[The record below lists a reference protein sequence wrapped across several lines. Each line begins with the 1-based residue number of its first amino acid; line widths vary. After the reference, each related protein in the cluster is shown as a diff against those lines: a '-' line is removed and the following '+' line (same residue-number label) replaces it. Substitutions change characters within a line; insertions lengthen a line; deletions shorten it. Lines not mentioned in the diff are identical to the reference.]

1 MSDARSPLTSAAV
14 AFVIGLLLTLAA
26 TLYTWTD
33 VESQLRRELNLIGE
47 ETAAKIQGRL
57 RAHALL
63 LRSGAAFF
71 MGSETVDRNEWRAFV
86 ERSQVHLNL
95 PGIQGFGF
103 SLLIPPERL
112 AEHER
117 AIRAEGF
124 PDYRV
129 WPEGE
134 RDLYSSIIYL
144 EPFTGRNLRAFGY
157 DMFSEPVR
165 RAAMERARDLDV
177 AALSGKVQLVQEN
190 GEDVQAGTL
199 MYVPVY
205 RVGSP
210 TETIE
215 QRRAALVGWV
225 YSPYR
230 MADLMRGIL
239 GGWDRNGK
247 RHLHVRL
254 YAGDRPVPE
263 ALLYDSDPPAQ
274 ADWNQTRVDTPPIR
288 IDFNGQYWTLDLTRT
303 DLEPVLLR
311 DVRIWI
317 VAACGLFVSLLI
329 GALLF
334 ALGRFRV
341 QTIRLASELQAREL
355 AEAAQRDSERHYRD
369 LLDNLHVGVVVHGPD
384 TGILLA
390 NPMASHLLGLS
401 ADQMRG
407 LTAIDPAW
415 CFIREDGG
423 RMSPPEYPANRVVAS
438 GAALRN
444 LVLGIL
450 RPDQEWTTWAQCEAH
465 PFRDEQGRFQR
476 IIVTFTDVTARKMAE
491 AELERYR
498 RHLESLVESRT
509 LELRE
514 ARDAAEAASRAKSAF
529 LANMSH
535 EIRTPMN
542 AIVGLNHLL
551 QQEVQ
556 DPRVLGWLTKMS
568 EAAAHLLRLID
579 DVLDLSRLET
589 DRLTLESSAFSPR
602 RLIEQTLGQL
612 DERARRKG
620 LRLLAEIAPG
630 IPEILVGDPRRLR
643 QVLLNFVDNAVKFS
657 EHGEIRV
664 RARLDSDMPDAVR
677 LRLEVEDQGIG
688 LTPEQQSRL
697 FQPFVQGDDSMTRR
711 YGGTGLGLA
720 IAKRLALLM
729 QGDVGVTSEP
739 GRGSTFWMTARLH
752 GSGTAAGSIEPET
765 GEAPEPPSSAAGVPS
780 SVTPAVDEERLG
792 AVLSELAA
800 LLAEDDVRVLRVMQ
814 QQADL
819 LRAAL
824 GPCAQD
830 LERQI
835 SGFDFDA
842 AARTI
847 SDLQGAR
854 SA

>member
-1 MSDARSPLTSAAV
+1 MSDLRRPLTSAAV
-14 AFVIGLLLTLAA
+14 AFVIGLLLTLIA

-47 ETAAKIQGRL
+47 ETAAKIQARL
-57 RAHALL
+57 RTHALL

-71 MGSETVDRNEWRAFV
+71 MGSEAVDRNEWRAFV

-103 SLLIPPERL
+103 SLLITPERL

-124 PDYRV
+124 PDYRL

-134 RDLYSSIIYL
+134 RDLYSAIIYL

-177 AALSGKVQLVQEN
+177 AALSGKVQLVQETA
-190 GEDVQAGTL
+190 EDVQAGTL

-205 RVGSP
+205 RVGLP

-254 YAGDRPVPE
+254 YAGDQPLPE

-274 ADWNQTRVDTPPIR
+274 ANWNQTRVDTPPIR
-288 IDFNGQYWTLDLTRT
+288 IDFNGQYWTLDLTRS
-303 DLEPVLLR
+303 DLETVLLW
-311 DVRIWI
+311 DVRAWI
-317 VAACGLFVSLLI
+317 VAASGLLVSLLI

-341 QTIRLASELQAREL
+341 QTVRLAGELQAREL
-355 AEAAQRDSERHYRD
+355 
-369 LLDNLHVGVVVHGPD
+369 
-384 TGILLA
+384 
-390 NPMASHLLGLS
+390 
-401 ADQMRG
+401 
-407 LTAIDPAW
+407 
-415 CFIREDGG
+415 
-423 RMSPPEYPANRVVAS
+423 
-438 GAALRN
+438 
-444 LVLGIL
+444 
-450 RPDQEWTTWAQCEAH
+450 
-465 PFRDEQGRFQR
+465 
-476 IIVTFTDVTARKMAE
+476 AE

-551 QQEVQ
+551 RQEIT
-556 DPRVLGWLTKMS
+556 DPRALDWLARMG

-579 DVLDLSRLET
+579 DVLDLSRIET
-589 DRLTLESSAFSPR
+589 GRLTLESSAFSPR

-612 DERARRKG
+612 GERARRKG

-664 RARLDSDMPDAVR
+664 RARLESDTPGSIR

-697 FQPFVQGDDSMTRR
+697 FQPFVQGDDSTTRR

-752 GSGTAAGSIEPET
+752 ESGTAAGSIETET
-765 GEAPEPPSSAAGVPS
+765 GEAPEPPSSAAGVPA

-819 LRAAL
+819 LHAAL

-847 SDLQGAR
+847 HGIQGAR